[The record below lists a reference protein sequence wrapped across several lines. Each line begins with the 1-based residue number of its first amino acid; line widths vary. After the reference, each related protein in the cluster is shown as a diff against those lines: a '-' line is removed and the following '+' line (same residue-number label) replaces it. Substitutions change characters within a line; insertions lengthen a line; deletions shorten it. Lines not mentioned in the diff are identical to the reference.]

1 VSLTRQATSFSIS
14 IPFQAGSVAKPE
26 LMHFIEELRSANI
39 KLLGLAGFA
48 QGRRI
53 RILLIA
59 KDEDEGALRSFLRSQ
74 RLRARRGRVNFAQE
88 PSTITPLGQ
97 IEQWATSGADLRTFA
112 DFPTSPTSGRGAGFI
127 FVEEWID

>member
-1 VSLTRQATSFSIS
+1 MSPTPQATSFSTS
-14 IPFQAGSVAKPE
+14 IPFQPGTGPKRD

-39 KLLGLAGFA
+39 KLLGFAGFA

-74 RLRARRGRVNFAQE
+74 RLRARHVRVHLAQE
-88 PSTITPLGQ
+88 PSTILLLGQ
-97 IEQWATSGADLRTFA
+97 LEQWTASGADLRSFA
-112 DFPTSPTSGRGAGFI
+112 DFPTSPTSGRGAGFM
-127 FVEEWID
+127 FVEEWS